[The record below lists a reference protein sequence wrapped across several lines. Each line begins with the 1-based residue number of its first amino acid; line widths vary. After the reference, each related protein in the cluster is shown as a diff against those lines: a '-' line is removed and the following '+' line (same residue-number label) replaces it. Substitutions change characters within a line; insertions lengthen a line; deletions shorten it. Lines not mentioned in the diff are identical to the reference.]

1 MQTKCAICARAWLFA
16 SLPETRLVE
25 RGSFWYLSWMS
36 VSQREAM
43 TVDEFLDWETRQALK
58 YEFDGFAPVA
68 MTGGTQEH
76 ALIQINLTTA
86 LRVRLRGGPCRV
98 VGSELKISVAGSI
111 RYPDAYVYC
120 TNAPRGTLVVTEPV
134 VVFEILSPT
143 TALIDRI
150 DKNREYR
157 DTPSV
162 QRYVM
167 LEQDRQGVTVFT
179 RTGDDWVGHLVE
191 GDAVLSM
198 PEIGVDLPLSEV
210 YEGILFPDPEPDDA

>member
-1 MQTKCAICARAWLFA
+1 MT
-16 SLPETRLVE
+16 
-25 RGSFWYLSWMS
+25 
-36 VSQREAM
+36 QRKAM
-43 TVDEFLDWETRQALK
+43 TVDEFLNWENQQELK

-120 TNAPRGTLVVTEPV
+120 SEPPRGTLVVTEPV
-134 VVFEILSPT
+134 VVFEILSSST
-143 TALIDRI
+143 SLIDRI

-157 DTPSV
+157 DTPSI

-179 RTGDDWVGHLVE
+179 RTNDDWVGHLLE

-198 PEIGVDLPLSEV
+198 PEIGVDLPLSEI
-210 YEGILFPDPEPDDA
+210 YEGITFPPPEPDPA